1 MIQHAHLGMEH
12 HILTEDEQRQHRQEI
27 REVVLRPLRHTG
39 TAGKIWIASLVIIFL
54 FGCYAYSIQLR
65 EGLKVTAMRDYASW
79 GLYISNFVFFVAI
92 SLVGA
97 LISSVLRLTNFELY
111 RPITRIAEIIAVSAI
126 LFAGLIIIVDMGR
139 PDRVLNLFIHGRIQ
153 SPIVWDV
160 IVVSTY
166 LVTSVLFLYFP
177 LLPGIALCRDKLT
190 EKPKWQRW
198 MYKVLALGWN
208 GNHHQWRIMKKSV
221 AIICI
226 LIIPLAISIHTVTA
240 WLFATTLRP
249 GWDSTNFGPYFV
261 AGAFQAGTACV
272 IIAMFVFR
280 KAYNLQKYLTEVHF
294 NFMGKLLVFLCLI
307 YAYFNLNEYLVPAYK
322 MRGAEGKLLN
332 DLFTGH
338 YAPLYWSVQI
348 FGMALPAILL
358 LWKKARKPLP
368 LATIALFVVVAAWFK
383 RYLIVTPIML
393 HPYTPIQN
401 VPANWAVYFPSW
413 VEIAIVSASLAG
425 VLLIITVFSKFFP
438 IISIWETLESEG
450 IELEEMD
457 NPEDEIE
464 IAKI

>member
-1 MIQHAHLGMEH
+1 MQQETHPGFEYHSL
-12 HILTEDEQRQHRQEI
+12 LTEEEKKQHRQEM

-39 TAGKIWIASLVIIFL
+39 ILGKLWISLLVIVFL
-54 FGCYAYSIQLR
+54 FGCYAYYLQLKN
-65 EGLKVTAMRDYASW
+65 GLKVTAMRDYASW

-97 LISSVLRLTNFELY
+97 LISSVLRLTNFSWY
-111 RPITRIAEIIAVSAI
+111 RPITRIAEIIAVSGI
-126 LFAGLIIIVDMGR
+126 IFAGLIIIVDMGR
-139 PDRVLNLFIHGRIQ
+139 PDRVLNLFTHGRIQ

-160 IVVSTY
+160 IIVSTY
-166 LVTSVLFLYFP
+166 LVMSLLFLYFP
-177 LLPGIALCRDKLT
+177 LLPAIAYCRDALT

-198 MYKVLALGWN
+198 MYRMLALGWN
-208 GNHHQWRIMKKSV
+208 GNHKQWKIMKRSI

-280 KAYNLQKYLTEVHF
+280 KAYNLQKYITEVHF
-294 NFMGKLLVFLCLI
+294 NQMGKLLVFLCLI

-348 FGMALPAILL
+348 FGMALPAVLL
-358 LWKKARKPLP
+358 LWKRARKPLP
-368 LATIALFVVVAAWFK
+368 VAIIALSVVVAAWFK

-393 HPYTPIQN
+393 HPYTPIQS
-401 VPANWAVYFPSW
+401 VPANWAVYFPTW
-413 VEIAIVSASLAG
+413 IEIAIVSASLAG
-425 VLLIITVFSKFFP
+425 VLLIITIFSKFFP
-438 IISIWETLESEG
+438 IVSIWETLENEG

-457 NPEDEIE
+457 NPE
-464 IAKI
+464 K

>member
-1 MIQHAHLGMEH
+1 MEQDAHPGFEYHNL
-12 HILTEDEQRQHRQEI
+12 LTEEEKKQHRQEM

-39 TAGKIWIASLVIIFL
+39 IAGKLWIAFLVIVFL
-54 FGCYAYSIQLR
+54 FGCYAYYLQLKN
-65 EGLKVTAMRDYASW
+65 GLKVTAMRDYASW

-97 LISSVLRLTNFELY
+97 LISSVLRLTNFSWY
-111 RPITRIAEIIAVSAI
+111 RPITRIAEIIAVSGI
-126 LFAGLIIIVDMGR
+126 IFAGLIIIVDMGR
-139 PDRVLNLFIHGRIQ
+139 PDRVLNLFTHGRIQ

-160 IVVSTY
+160 IIVSTY
-166 LVTSVLFLYFP
+166 LVMSILFLYFP
-177 LLPGIALCRDKLT
+177 LLPAIAYCRDTLT

-198 MYKVLALGWN
+198 IYKTLALGWT
-208 GNHHQWRIMKKSV
+208 GNHTQWKLMKRSI

-280 KAYNLQKYLTEVHF
+280 KAYNLQKYITEVHF
-294 NFMGKLLVFLCLI
+294 NQMGKLLVFLCLI

-348 FGMALPAILL
+348 FGMALPAVLL

-368 LATIALFVVVAAWFK
+368 VAIIALAVVVAAWFK

-401 VPANWAVYFPSW
+401 VPANWAVYFPTW
-413 VEIAIVSASLAG
+413 IEIAIVSASLAG

-438 IISIWETLESEG
+438 IVSIWETLENEG

-457 NPEDEIE
+457 NPE
-464 IAKI
+464 K